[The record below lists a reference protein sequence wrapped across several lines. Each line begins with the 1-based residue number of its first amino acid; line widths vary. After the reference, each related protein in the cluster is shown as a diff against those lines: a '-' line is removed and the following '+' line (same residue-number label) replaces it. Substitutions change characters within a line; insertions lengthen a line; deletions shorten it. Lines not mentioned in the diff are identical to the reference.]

1 MFPEC
6 LIGVFSRPEMS
17 TEKEQQL
24 VEGAMSIFMRFG
36 IKSVNMDDVARQLGV
51 SKKTLY
57 LYFKDK
63 EDLLSKVVER
73 HSSEEQ
79 ASIAGIISKKL
90 SAIEEMFEIMHWV
103 LSILSKIHPSVKF
116 DLEKYHPQLG
126 NAMKIERAQV
136 VHGCILNNLKKGKKE
151 GTYRKDLD
159 AEIITRIYL
168 ARIDAFLDPAIFPFD
183 RFKPVDVYKQLFQ
196 YHIHGIAS
204 EKGIVQLETIMKQK
218 RK

>member
-1 MFPEC
+1 MFPKC
-6 LIGVFSRPEMS
+6 FAGVYSRPEM
-17 TEKEQQL
+17 TTDKEQQL
-24 VEGAMSIFMRFG
+24 IEGAMALFMRYG
-36 IKSVNMDDVARQLGV
+36 VKSVNMDDVARQLGV

-63 EDLLSKVVER
+63 EDLLSKVVQR
-73 HSSEEQ
+73 HCFMEEE
-79 ASIAGIISKKL
+79 SISTIVSKKL
-90 SAIEEMFEIMHWV
+90 NAIEEMFEIMHWV
-103 LSILSKIHPSVKF
+103 ISLISKIHPSVKY
-116 DLEKYHPQLG
+116 DLEKYHPALA
-126 NAMKIERAQV
+126 NTMKLARAKV

-168 ARIDAFLDPAIFPFD
+168 ARIDAFLDPEIFPFD
-183 RFKPVDVYKQLFQ
+183 QYKPVDVYKELFQ

-204 EKGIVQLETIMKQK
+204 ATGIEQLELIMKQK

>member
-1 MFPEC
+1 
-6 LIGVFSRPEMS
+6 MS
-17 TEKEQQL
+17 NEKEQQL
-24 VEGAMSIFMRFG
+24 IEGAMSIFMRYG

-63 EDLLSKVVER
+63 EDLLGKVVR
-73 HSSEEQ
+73 LHSSDEQ
-79 ASIAGIISKKL
+79 ASIHGIVSKNL

-116 DLEKYHPQLG
+116 DLEKYHPQLAQ
-126 NAMKIERAQV
+126 AMKMARATV
-136 VHGCILNNLKKGKKE
+136 VHNCILNNLKKGKKE

-168 ARIDAFLDPAIFPFD
+168 ARIDAFLDPEIFPFD
-183 RFKPVDVYKQLFQ
+183 QFKPVDVYKELFQ

-204 EKGIVQLETIMKQK
+204 QKGIEQLESIMKQK

>member
-1 MFPEC
+1 
-6 LIGVFSRPEMS
+6 MS
-17 TEKEQQL
+17 TEKEKQL
-24 VEGAMSIFMRFG
+24 IEGAMSIFMRYG

-57 LYFKDK
+57 QYFEDK
-63 EDLLSKVVER
+63 EDLLSKVVLR
-73 HSSEEQ
+73 HSSDERD
-79 ASIAGIISKKL
+79 SIDGIVSKKL

-116 DLEKYHPQLG
+116 DLEKYHPQL
-126 NAMKIERAQV
+126 AATMKLERAQV

-183 RFKPVDVYKQLFQ
+183 QFKPVDVYKELFQ

-204 EKGIVQLETIMKQK
+204 QKGIEQLETIMKQK

>member
-1 MFPEC
+1 
-6 LIGVFSRPEMS
+6 
-17 TEKEQQL
+17 
-24 VEGAMSIFMRFG
+24 MSIFMRFG
-36 IKSVNMDDVARQLGV
+36 IKSVNMDDVARQLSV

-57 LYFKDK
+57 QYFKDK
-63 EDLLSKVVER
+63 EDLLGKVVKRHCLDER
-73 HSSEEQ
+73 
-79 ASIAGIISKKL
+79 ASIDSIVSKKL

-116 DLEKYHPQLG
+116 DLDKYHPQLG
-126 NAMKIERAQV
+126 NAMKLERAEV

-168 ARIDAFLDPAIFPFD
+168 ARIDAFLDPEIFPFD
-183 RFKPVDVYKQLFQ
+183 QYKPVDVYKELFR

-204 EKGIVQLETIMKQK
+204 AKGIEQLETIMKQK

>member
-1 MFPEC
+1 MQN
-6 LIGVFSRPEMS
+6 
-17 TEKEQQL
+17 EKEQQL
-24 VEGAMSIFMRFG
+24 VEGAMALFMRFG

-63 EDLLSKVVER
+63 EDLLGKVVQR
-73 HSSEEQ
+73 HCSMEDE
-79 ASIAGIISKKL
+79 SIAHIVSKKL

-103 LSILSKIHPSVKF
+103 ISLLSKIHPSVKF
-116 DLEKYHPQLG
+116 DLEKYHPELG
-126 NAMKIERAQV
+126 NTMKRARAQV
-136 VHGCILNNLKKGKKE
+136 VHSCILNNLKKGKKE

-168 ARIDAFLDPAIFPFD
+168 ARIDAFLDPEIFPFH
-183 RFKPVDVYKQLFQ
+183 RFKPVDVYKELFQ

-204 EKGIVQLETIMKQK
+204 EKGIEQLEQIMKQK

>member
-6 LIGVFSRPEMS
+6 LPVVFSRPEMP
-17 TEKEQQL
+17 TDKEQQL
-24 VEGAMSIFMRFG
+24 IEGAMSIFMRYG

-63 EDLLSKVVER
+63 EDLLSQVVRRHCSMER
-73 HSSEEQ
+73 D
-79 ASIAGIISKKL
+79 SISAIVSKKL

-103 LSILSKIHPSVKF
+103 LGIISKIHPSVKF
-116 DLEKYHPQLG
+116 DLEKYHPELG
-126 NAMKIERAQV
+126 NTMKIARAEV

-168 ARIDAFLDPAIFPFD
+168 ARIDAFLDPEIFPFD
-183 RFKPVDVYKQLFQ
+183 RYKPVDVYKEVFQ
-196 YHIHGIAS
+196 YHIHGIANA
-204 EKGIVQLETIMKQK
+204 KGIEQLETILKQK
-218 RK
+218 R